1 MLHALVTT
9 VRYALIE
16 QARNRFALG
25 LLLVFVPAWDWL
37 FGAVIPSA
45 PVAFKLQST
54 GAFLQV
60 DGHDLTELTSGFNA
74 IALIVAFMI
83 FTAARRNAAFDRRL
97 VLAGLPQPIAMAA
110 KTAAIVIVAALISLY
125 AAVVLEAFWRPAAFG
140 AVWLGYLLDALTY
153 GAFGLMMGVLIS
165 SELAGFFLII
175 MVSLLDTTL
184 QAPVENP
191 LANKDFL
198 AGFPSYGPMQVAVSG
213 GFGHAVPGGGILL
226 SLAWFVGFALVGL
239 LIFWWRTRAWNA
251 RGRTR
256 SSAAALAPATTGQQT
271 PRAGDTI
278 RDEGGD

>member
-1 MLHALVTT
+1 MVQAWLTS

-25 LLLVFVPAWDWL
+25 LLLVFVPVWDWL
-37 FGAVIPSA
+37 FGQLIPST

-60 DGHDLTELTSGFNA
+60 NGHDLTVLTSGFNA
-74 IALIVAFMI
+74 ITLIVAFMI

-97 VLAGLPQPIAMAA
+97 VLAGLPQPVAMAA
-110 KTAAIVIVAALISLY
+110 KAAAIVVVAALVSLY
-125 AAVVLEAFWRPAAFG
+125 AAVVLEAFWQPKAFG
-140 AVWLGYLLDALTY
+140 AVWLGYLLDTLVY
-153 GAFGLMMGVLIS
+153 GALGLLLGVLVS

-198 AGFPSYGPMQVAVSG
+198 AGFPTYGPMQVAVSG
-213 GFGHAVPGGGILL
+213 GFGHGVPGGGIALA
-226 SLAWFVGFALVGL
+226 LAWFVGFALLGL
-239 LIFWWRTRAWNA
+239 VVFWWRTRAWNPQA
-251 RGRTR
+251 RSRNGTG
-256 SSAAALAPATTGQQT
+256 AVAPAISG
-271 PRAGDTI
+271 
-278 RDEGGD
+278 